1 MTTSLLTVFFLSLM
15 GAWFGKAVPSLGYT
29 VWGTRKPNVIGLF
42 ITGAVMILFSGLR
55 RTIGDTFYY
64 IHMYELAEQAGN
76 PLPVIGADNFLFE
89 LLQYAIRRTGSGS
102 EAFIMITAIMTLVP
116 VLLTFRKY
124 APDFLL
130 AVFFYF
136 STGTYFITMNGIRQF
151 VATGIVL
158 LATKYLFSPKKTDF
172 IKFMAFI
179 IVAYFFHTSAIFLIP
194 VYFVCRRK
202 AWSPS
207 TFMIIIGGVAAL
219 IFVSLFLPSFLGML
233 EEGSFSQYTDG
244 WFTQG
249 TEGGTNILRVG
260 FHSIPMVLSAVYYKD
275 LKKHGPVVDIL
286 VNLSVVHFAIFL
298 IAFYNWIFARFAF
311 YTYTY
316 MAILLSLIFS
326 TVMKKPDKTPVKVVL
341 YIAFMFFFFRDAA
354 GADAYRS
361 DFFIPNN
368 NVWLSFIY

>member
-1 MTTSLLTVFFLSLM
+1 MTTSLLTVFILSLA
-15 GAWFGKAVPSLGYT
+15 GAWFGKAVPSFGYT
-29 VWGTRKPNVIGLF
+29 LWGTRKPNVIGLF

-55 RTIGDTFYY
+55 RTVGDTFYY
-64 IHMYELAEQAGN
+64 IHLFELTEQAGN

-89 LLQYAIRRTGSGS
+89 LLQYAIRRAGGGS
-102 EAFIMITAIMTLVP
+102 EAFIMITTIITLVP

-136 STGTYFITMNGIRQF
+136 TTGTYYITMNGIRQF
-151 VATGIVL
+151 VAAGFVL
-158 LATKYLFSPKKTDF
+158 MATKYLFSPKKTDF
-172 IKFMAFI
+172 IKFLVFVL
-179 IVAYFFHTSAIFLIP
+179 VAYFFHTSAIFLIP

-207 TFMIIIGGVAAL
+207 TFMIIAAGVAAL
-219 IFVSLFLPSFLGML
+219 IFISLFLPSFLGMI

-249 TEGGTNILRVG
+249 VEGGANILRVG
-260 FHSIPMVLSAVYYKD
+260 FHSIPMFLSAVYYKD

-298 IAFYNWIFARFAF
+298 VSLYNWIFARFAF

-326 TVMKKPDKTPVKVVL
+326 TVMKKPDKTPVKAVL

-354 GADAYRS
+354 GMDAYRS
-361 DFFIPNN
+361 DFFTPNN
-368 NVWLSFIY
+368 NVWFSFIY